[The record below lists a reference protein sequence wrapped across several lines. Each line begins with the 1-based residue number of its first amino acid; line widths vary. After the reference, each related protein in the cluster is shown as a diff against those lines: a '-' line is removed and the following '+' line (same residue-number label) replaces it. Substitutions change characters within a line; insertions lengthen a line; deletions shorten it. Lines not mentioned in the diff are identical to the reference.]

1 MANFRYKG
9 RSPRGDLVTGQLEA
23 DSADGVATQLF
34 NTGITPVEITPVP
47 QKQETLSD
55 FWRRLGGGKPTYTDL
70 IMFTRQMYTLVKAGV
85 PMIRALNGLTHSTR
99 NPVLASALRDITE
112 SLESGRDL
120 AGSMARHPDIFS
132 PLFINVVRVGENSGA
147 LEDAFMRMYQY
158 LGLEK
163 DIRDRVKRAFRYPII
178 VVTFISIAIAII
190 TMFVIPRFADFFR
203 HAHLKLPLPTRVIL
217 AVSDFAVHNWFWVLA
232 ALVLAGFAFNNYVRT
247 EQGRYKWDHFKL
259 RMPIVGAIV
268 MRATLARF
276 ARGFGLAYRA
286 GVPLVQS
293 LTLVARAVGNE
304 YMGERI
310 LQMRHGVERGESLTR
325 TAATTG
331 VFTPVVMQMLG
342 VGEETGMVADM
353 LDEVAEFYE
362 REVDYDLQNL
372 STNIEPILLVI
383 MGFMVLILA
392 LGVFLPMWDLAANA
406 NKI

>member
-9 RSPRGDLVTGQLEA
+9 RSQRGDLVTGELEA

-34 NTGITPVEITPVP
+34 NIGVTPVEIEPV
-47 QKQETLSD
+47 QEKHDTLSD
-55 FWRRLGGGKPTYTDL
+55 LWRRLGGGKPSYTDL
-70 IMFTRQMYTLVKAGV
+70 IMFARQMYTLVKAGV
-85 PMIRALNGLTHSTR
+85 PLIRALNGLTQSTR
-99 NPVLASALRDITE
+99 NAVLADALRDITD

-120 AGSMARHPDIFS
+120 AGSMARHPGIFS
-132 PLFINVVRVGENSGA
+132 PLFVNVVRVGENSGA
-147 LEDAFMRMYQY
+147 LEESFMRMYQY
-158 LGLEK
+158 LSLEK

-178 VVTFISIAIAII
+178 VVTFISAAIAII
-190 TMFVIPRFADFFR
+190 TLFVIPRFASFFR
-203 HAHLKLPLPTRVIL
+203 HAHLTLPWPTRVIL

-232 ALVLAGFAFNNYVRT
+232 ALILGGFAFNNYVQT
-247 EQGRYKWDHFKL
+247 EHGRYKWDRFKL
-259 RMPIVGAIV
+259 RMPVVGDIV

-276 ARGFGLAYRA
+276 ARGFGLSYRS

-293 LTLVARAVGNE
+293 LTLIARAVGNE
-304 YMGERI
+304 YIGERV
-310 LQMRHGVERGESLTR
+310 LQMRQGVERGESLTR

-331 VFTPVVMQMLG
+331 VFTPVVMQMLS

-353 LDEVAEFYE
+353 MDEVGEFYE

-372 STNIEPILLVI
+372 STNLEPVLLVI

-392 LGVFLPMWDLAANA
+392 LGVFLPMWNLAANA

>member
-9 RSPRGDLVTGQLEA
+9 RSERGDLVTGELEA
-23 DSADGVATQLF
+23 DSIDGVATQLF
-34 NTGITPVEITPVP
+34 NTGVTPVEITAAPK
-47 QKQETLSD
+47 KQETVSD
-55 FWRRLGGGKPTYTDL
+55 LWRRLGGGKPTYTDL

-85 PMIRALNGLTHSTR
+85 PMIRALTGLAQSTR
-99 NPVLASALRDITE
+99 NPVLADALREVTD

-120 AGSMARHPDIFS
+120 AGSLARHPGIFS
-132 PLFINVVRVGENSGA
+132 PLYVNVVRVGENSGG
-147 LEDAFMRMYQY
+147 LEDAFQRMYQY

-178 VVTFISIAIAII
+178 VVTFISIAITII
-190 TMFVIPRFADFFR
+190 TLFVIPRFADFFR
-203 HAHLKLPLPTRVIL
+203 HAHLQLPLPTRVIL
-217 AVSDFAVHNWFWVLA
+217 AVSDFAVAYWVWVLA
-232 ALVLAGFAFNNYVRT
+232 ALILAGFAWNNYVRT
-247 EQGRYKWDHFKL
+247 EAGRYKWDSYKL
-259 RMPIVGAIV
+259 RLPVIGGIV

-276 ARGFGLAYRA
+276 ARGFGLAYRS
-286 GVPLVQS
+286 GVPLVQALS
-293 LTLVARAVGNE
+293 LVARAVGNE
-304 YMGERI
+304 YVGARV

-331 VFTPVVMQMLG
+331 VFTPVVMQMLA

-353 LDEVAEFYE
+353 MDEVADFYE